1 MIHEN
6 RNVLT
11 DMEEIVAETLKIID
25 DSGDSF
31 AQRAEMYYR
40 KRPELIN
47 FVEEAFR
54 AYRSLAEKYDHLSKE
69 LQSANRTIATIFPE
83 QVHYRIDEEEF
94 EDAECGFHEI
104 NSSFPNINN
113 QTEKQCNI
121 PKPPSIPKKV
131 FRSPSM
137 LLSRKGTTKKSLSHA
152 KSVSNLKVQCS
163 GLSEVEALAEVD
175 KLQKDILA
183 LQTEKEFVRSSYEH
197 SYEKYW
203 EIEDKITGMQ
213 KRVYALQD
221 EFSIS
226 TVIEDND
233 ARALMATTALNS
245 CKETLNKLKE
255 VQSQSSEE
263 AREAYQKVKE
273 AHSKFESLRGNF
285 ISKQTNQQDEE
296 TDSKSND
303 EEEIALSLE
312 SEEEDTLEHDIEML
326 QERIKEKLEE
336 NSGNSLTM
344 NEIAKM
350 IDELVRKV
358 VSLETKV
365 TSQNGLVK
373 RLISEADELQTNI
386 QSLEEDKEVL
396 IEDSENS
403 NKRMKELED
412 ELKRVKTLNQ
422 SVKSQDKNL
431 QTHFHE
437 ASFNLEHLSG
447 RLKNVKLDEEEENLV
462 LNKNT
467 SSSDGKI
474 SEDFEKHVDEFVSD
488 NLEIMSDDVKTAN
501 EDKEDHDTNIDEV
514 LNEDDDK
521 SGLKEN
527 VDFKT
532 EETPELIQQDTDDLP
547 VTTSKVEVE
556 PLDLE
561 PAEEKDQTNL
571 NQMLVNGSDDR
582 EKIMLEEYTSVLK
595 NYNDVSDKLNNVEN
609 KNRNSIF
616 ELALQVN
623 ILLYIYR
630 KLEILFRMTFENKL
644 MSYLQ
649 VRELKNVVA
658 TKDEEIHILNK
669 KLTSSEPNS
678 DESPSATLS
687 EEVPL
692 ENTEPGDNTQGP
704 ETVSSD
710 IVSTSTE
717 DQQQPVENTGH
728 FNVSPIGR
736 TRLIVVR
743 EKQTDKPHSLSLL
756 EKKLRLEIDDL
767 LEENLEFWLRFST
780 SVHQVQQ
787 FQKSLQDLKAELRK
801 ARHNNLFSEIKNSS
815 KVIQSE
821 IKPIYMHLR
830 EIRTE
835 LSLWLEHN
843 EVLQD
848 DLQARHPSLCNLQD
862 EIASAANPVTPSKR
876 VELSE
881 YQAAKFQGEV
891 LNMKQ
896 ESNKVSSEL
905 QEGLSYVK
913 GLKIEVEKILDEL
926 SQIMG
931 VNNPDHMKQ
940 SSSRAKLP
948 LKSFLFGIKLKK
960 QKQSM
965 FACVNPTLQ
974 KQYSDLTA
982 TNDAP
987 I

>member
-1 MIHEN
+1 
-6 RNVLT
+6 
-11 DMEEIVAETLKIID
+11 MEEIVAETLKIID

-47 FVEEAFR
+47 FVGEAFR
-54 AYRSLAEKYDHLSKE
+54 AYRALAEKYDHLSKE
-69 LQSANRTIATIFPE
+69 LQSANRTIATVFPE

-94 EDAECGFHEI
+94 EDAECGFHGT
-104 NSSFPNINN
+104 NSWSPDINN

-137 LLSRKGTTKKSLSHA
+137 LLSRKGTTKKNLSPA
-152 KSVSNLKVQCS
+152 KSVSNLAVQCS

-197 SYEKYW
+197 SYGKYW

-233 ARALMATTALNS
+233 ARALMAATALNS
-245 CKETLNKLKE
+245 CKETLSKLKE
-255 VQSQSSEE
+255 VRSQSSEE
-263 AREAYQKVKE
+263 ARETYKKVKE
-273 AHSKFESLRGNF
+273 AHYKFENLRGNF
-285 ISKQTNQQDEE
+285 ISKQTNQQDDE
-296 TDSKSND
+296 TDSKSKD

-312 SEEEDTLEHDIEML
+312 EDTLEHDIGML

-336 NSGNSLTM
+336 DSGNSFTM
-344 NEIAKM
+344 IAKM
-350 IDELVRKV
+350 IDELVSKV

-365 TSQNGLVK
+365 TSHNGLVK

-396 IEDSENS
+396 MEDSENS
-403 NKRMKELED
+403 NMRMKELED

-437 ASFNLEHLSG
+437 ANFNLEHLSG
-447 RLKNVKLDEEEENLV
+447 RLKNVKLDEEDDNLV

-467 SSSDGKI
+467 SFSDGKL
-474 SEDFEKHVDEFVSD
+474 SEDSEKHVDELFSD
-488 NLEIMSDDVKTAN
+488 NLEIMNDHVETTN
-501 EDKEDHDTNIDEV
+501 EDKEDHDANIDEV
-514 LNEDDDK
+514 VNEDD
-521 SGLKEN
+521 
-527 VDFKT
+527 KT
-532 EETPELIQQDTDDLP
+532 EGMSELTQQDKDDLSE
-547 VTTSKVEVE
+547 TTSKVEVE

-561 PAEEKDQTNL
+561 PVEEKDRTSL
-571 NQMLVNGSDDR
+571 NQMLVNGSGVR

-616 ELALQVN
+616 ELALQV
-623 ILLYIYR
+623 
-630 KLEILFRMTFENKL
+630 
-644 MSYLQ
+644 
-649 VRELKNVVA
+649 RELKNVVA

-669 KLTSSEPNS
+669 KLTSSEP
-678 DESPSATLS
+678 DESPRVTLS
-687 EEVPL
+687 EEAPL
-692 ENTEPGDNTQGP
+692 ENADQGDNTQGP
-704 ETVSSD
+704 ETLSSE
-710 IVSTSTE
+710 IASTSTE
-717 DQQQPVENTGH
+717 DQPQPVENTGH
-728 FNVSPIGR
+728 FDVSSIGK

-743 EKQTDKPHSLSLL
+743 EKQIDKPHSLSPL
-756 EKKLRLEIDDL
+756 ERKLRLEIDDL

-787 FQKSLQDLKAELRK
+787 FQKSLLDLKAELRK
-801 ARHNNLFSEIKNSS
+801 AKHNNLFSENKISS

-821 IKPIYMHLR
+821 IKPIFMHLR

-835 LSLWLEHN
+835 LSLWLDHN

-848 DLQARHPSLCNLQD
+848 DLQARHPSLCSLQD
-862 EIASAANPVTPSKR
+862 EIASAANPDTSLKR

-891 LNMKQ
+891 LNVKQ

-905 QEGLSYVK
+905 QEVNDRYK
-913 GLKIEVEKILDEL
+913 LD
-926 SQIMG
+926 
-931 VNNPDHMKQ
+931 V
-940 SSSRAKLP
+940 
-948 LKSFLFGIKLKK
+948 
-960 QKQSM
+960 
-965 FACVNPTLQ
+965 
-974 KQYSDLTA
+974 
-982 TNDAP
+982 
-987 I
+987 

>member
-1 MIHEN
+1 MLRRAATNAYSWWWVSHI
-6 RNVLT
+6 RTKQSKWLDQSLQ

-54 AYRSLAEKYDHLSKE
+54 AYRALAEKYDHLSKE
-69 LQSANRTIATIFPE
+69 LQSANRTIATVFPE

-94 EDAECGFHEI
+94 EDAESGFYETI
-104 NSSFPNINN
+104 SSSPNTNN

-131 FRSPSM
+131 FRSQSM
-137 LLSRKGTTKKSLSHA
+137 LLSRKGTIKRSLSTA
-152 KSVSNLKVQCS
+152 KSVSNLPVQSS
-163 GLSEVEALAEVD
+163 GLSEVEALAEID

-183 LQTEKEFVRSSYEH
+183 MQTEKEFVRSSYEH

-226 TVIEDND
+226 TVIEDNE
-233 ARALMATTALNS
+233 ARALMAATALNS

-273 AHSKFESLRGNF
+273 AHYKFENLRGNF
-285 ISKQTNQQDEE
+285 ISKQTNPQDEE
-296 TDSKSND
+296 TDSKRKD
-303 EEEIALSLE
+303 EEEIVLSL
-312 SEEEDTLEHDIEML
+312 EEDTLEHDIGML

-336 NSGNSLTM
+336 EDSGNSLTM
-344 NEIAKM
+344 KKVAKM
-350 IDELVRKV
+350 IDELVSKV
-358 VSLETKV
+358 VTFETKV
-365 TSQNGLVK
+365 NSHNGLVK
-373 RLISEADELQTNI
+373 RLISEADELQTNV
-386 QSLEEDKEVL
+386 QTLEEDNEVL

-422 SVKSQDKNL
+422 SVKSQDSNL

-447 RLKNVKLDEEEENLV
+447 RLKNVKLDEEEENSV

-467 SSSDGKI
+467 SFSDGKL
-474 SEDFEKHVDEFVSD
+474 SD
-488 NLEIMSDDVKTAN
+488 DLEIVNDVMITNA
-501 EDKEDHDTNIDEV
+501 EKEDHDANIDEV
-514 LNEDDDK
+514 VNKDD
-521 SGLKEN
+521 
-527 VDFKT
+527 KT
-532 EETPELIQQDTDDLP
+532 EEMPELTGQDKDGLSE
-547 VTTSKVEVE
+547 TTSNVEVK

-561 PAEEKDQTNL
+561 PEEEKDQTNL

-582 EKIMLEEYTSVLK
+582 EKIMMEEYTSVLK

-616 ELALQVN
+616 EL
-623 ILLYIYR
+623 
-630 KLEILFRMTFENKL
+630 
-644 MSYLQ
+644 SLQ
-649 VRELKNVVA
+649 VRELKNAVA

-678 DESPSATLS
+678 DESPRTTLS
-687 EEVPL
+687 EEAPL
-692 ENTEPGDNTQGP
+692 GNADQGDNTQGP
-704 ETVSSD
+704 ETLSSD
-710 IVSTSTE
+710 IASTSVE
-717 DQQQPVENTGH
+717 EQQQAVENTGDIEESS
-728 FNVSPIGR
+728 VGR
-736 TRLIVVR
+736 TRLIIVR
-743 EKQTDKPHSLSLL
+743 EKHIDKPHSLSPL
-756 EKKLRLEIDDL
+756 ERKLRLAIDDL

-787 FQKSLQDLKAELRK
+787 FQKSLLDLKAELRK
-801 ARHNNLFSEIKNSS
+801 TKYNNFFSESKISS

-821 IKPIYMHLR
+821 IKPIFMHLR

-848 DLQARHPSLCNLQD
+848 DLQARHPSLCSLQD
-862 EIASAANPVTPSKR
+862 EIASAANPDSASSKR

-905 QEGLSYVK
+905 QEGLSYVS
-913 GLKIEVEKILDEL
+913 GLKYEVEKILEEL

-931 VNNPDHMKQ
+931 VNNPDHMKR

-948 LKSFLFGIKLKK
+948 LKSFLFGIKLRK

-974 KQYSDLTA
+974 RQYSDITA
-982 TNDAP
+982 ANDAP